1 MSGWENQQTG
11 DDGQTLVTSALT
23 RAKFLVGSLTP
34 DPGEDLWVEV
44 DGRKNIA
51 EGAFPLRALLQV
63 KATAEAIG
71 ECILDLD
78 VDDLRRWAAQPL
90 PVFVVGVST
99 TNEAY
104 FVKSIDDIVSEDLQG
119 KNVFELRTKTARV
132 RINPTN
138 DVAATIQRATESH
151 YQSLKLTLAGVSED
165 DRKAHYFEV
174 LSQRDPEPIGLVPTV
189 GWFILWKSPARPQHF
204 AAIISELMRLCDR
217 QYEDHQPTPA
227 VFHFHIYRSI
237 EDRHHNLAVARVD
250 VVNQRHPKK
259 AHISQTLGIKGE
271 YRVRHDR
278 DLKPTRDFF
287 RSKTVPAVDFRI
299 YARNLGPMLDALS
312 DKILAP
318 RVQQPVWSDELN
330 RDFAVVD
337 ELWNNGPFAPPEC
350 GPLDAAL
357 SGYYNCLLAHRHV
370 EVYRSGALSAATVS
384 RLLRSEEEKLRHFRG
399 TWRVL
404 LDIGR

>member
-1 MSGWENQQTG
+1 MPGWENQQTG
-11 DDGQTLVTSALT
+11 DCGQALVSSALT
-23 RAKFLVGSLTP
+23 RAKFLVGTLTP

-44 DGRKNIA
+44 DGRKNIG

-71 ECILDLD
+71 ECVLDLD

-99 TNEAY
+99 PNEAY
-104 FVKSIDDIVSEDLQG
+104 FVKSIDEIVSEDLQG
-119 KNVFELRTKTARV
+119 KNVFDLRTKTARV

-138 DVAATIQRATESH
+138 DVASTIRGTVETH
-151 YQSLKLTLAGVSED
+151 YRSLKLTLAGVSED
-165 DRKAHYFEV
+165 DRNAHYFEV
-174 LSQRDPEPIGLVPTV
+174 LSQRDPEPIDLVPAV
-189 GWFILWKSPARPQHF
+189 GWFILWKSPARPQHS
-204 AAIISELMRLCDR
+204 AAIVSELFRLCD
-217 QYEDHQPTPA
+217 QKYEDHQPTPA
-227 VFHFHIYRSI
+227 VFYFHIYRSI

-250 VVNQRHPKK
+250 VVNPRHPRR
-259 AHISQTLGIKGE
+259 AQIRQALGIEGE

-287 RSKTVPAVDFRI
+287 RSKTASAMDFRA
-299 YARNLGPMLDALS
+299 YARSLGPMLDALS
-312 DKILAP
+312 AKVLA
-318 RVQQPVWSDELN
+318 RRGQPPIWNDELN
-330 RDFAVVD
+330 SDFAVLD
-337 ELWNNGPFAPPEC
+337 ELWNKGPFAPSEC

-357 SGYYNCLLAHRHV
+357 SAYHGCLLAHRHI

-384 RLLRSEEEKLRHFRG
+384 RLLRSQEEKLGYFRG

-404 LDIGR
+404 LDVER